1 MVHDLTRRAFLAA
14 TGAAAAGA
22 PFLNLESQINM
33 SDSVMN
39 PVNSDDPRS
48 LSLVDLAAAIR
59 GGRITSEAAVR
70 AYLDRIDA
78 VNPRLNAVVQ
88 LRREAAIAEA
98 RAADKVPHEKRGALH
113 GVPVTIKDSLDT
125 AGII

>member
-1 MVHDLTRRAFLAA
+1 MATEHDANDSWLSRRAFLAA
-14 TGAAAAGA
+14 SSAAAVGA
-22 PFLNLESQINM
+22 PFLRLESPVNV

-39 PVNSDDPRS
+39 SPAADDPRS

-59 GGRITSEAAVR
+59 TGKVSSEMAVR

-78 VNPRLNAVVQ
+78 VNPQLNAVVQ

-98 RAADKVPHEKRGALH
+98 RAADKVPHE
-113 GVPVTIKDSLDT
+113 LDT
-125 AGII
+125 EQSGD